1 MHTHRG
7 RTPVKMKV
15 EIGVMLLRAKEQPEL
30 TSKPPAAGREAW
42 SLPASEGAHASN
54 TLILDF
60 YRLEV

>member
-1 MHTHRG
+1 M
-7 RTPVKMKV
+7 KKKV
-15 EIGVMLLRAKEQPEL
+15 ETGVMLLRAKEQPEL

-60 YRLEV
+60 